1 MSQEGDDYMFCPK
14 CGAQQPNNARFCTSC
29 GALLDKQDDKQ
40 ENSGS
45 DSQKAQSRLASSA
58 SPSHCESQAKPDAAP
73 QSAQERKP
81 ARPSWLLV
89 AGICVALLAVVVIAV
104 SFAVGNIGPTG
115 PNSNKVASKKL
126 DDGSWTVLVYL
137 CGSNLETEDGYAS
150 MNLEELTRVTLPQSV
165 HLLVQTG
172 GSNEWHND
180 KVDAEHL
187 NRFCVENGEL
197 VQKDQQPRASMGDSN
212 TLREFVEWGMGSYPA
227 EHYALMFWDHGGGS
241 LTGVCLDELDD
252 DGLTL
257 PEMNQALQDCEAHFD
272 VVGFD
277 TCLMATL
284 ENAQMLSR
292 HADYMVA
299 SEEVEPSKGWAYDV
313 WPGWFES
320 TQNTDDVPGFCEAI
334 ASSYVQRCEDDGVD
348 DAVTVSVVDLSHMDG
363 LTQAFAA
370 AAEGLARSTEKS
382 ASLQRLIVH
391 GHDVQSFGYANYWE
405 GYTNMVDLGDLMA
418 CVKDEL
424 ADNSTTVLDAL
435 KKAVIYEHHGSARA
449 KATGLS
455 VYYPLAIDKDAYEE
469 YRSLSEEL
477 GLGNDAYVQYLSVR
491 TGVYDSSQWADKGV
505 RDLKP
510 LQASDAVGAFAC
522 KGQIDQRGAFSV
534 RITGNTEFVQVA
546 TYQFGQVQPDGTVVP
561 LGTGN
566 NLDLQID
573 EHGQITYTDQFAGGV
588 LNIGGKYAYAELV
601 DMVSEN
607 SKPKYNLYSVPVE
620 LTRTLDTGKKVT
632 VKENLLI
639 MYLYETNSYELLCY
653 YEDVDNSG
661 MAGKSIIRLNKGDQL
676 KFLVAR
682 EVNGKIQSGSTGTI
696 TLDANTK
703 AEELNPGDATYVYQI
718 VVTDI
723 FGRSYDP
730 VSAKITFKDGKRTA
744 ELL

>member
-1 MSQEGDDYMFCPK
+1 MF
-14 CGAQQPNNARFCTSC
+14 
-29 GALLDKQDDKQ
+29 
-40 ENSGS
+40 
-45 DSQKAQSRLASSA
+45 
-58 SPSHCESQAKPDAAP
+58 
-73 QSAQERKP
+73 
-81 ARPSWLLV
+81 
-89 AGICVALLAVVVIAV
+89 AV
-104 SFAVGNIGPTG
+104 SFAVGGVG
-115 PNSNKVASKKL
+115 PNSSEVASKKL

-150 MNLEELTRVTLPQSV
+150 KNLEELARLSLPESV
-165 HLLVQTG
+165 HMLVETG
-172 GSNEWHND
+172 GSNEWHN
-180 KVDAEHL
+180 KRVDAEHL
-187 NRFCVENGEL
+187 NRFCVGNGEL
-197 VQKDQQPRASMGDSN
+197 ALKDQQPRASMGDPN
-212 TLREFVEWGMGSYPA
+212 TLREFVRWGVDSYPA

-241 LTGVCLDELDD
+241 LTGVCLDEIDD

-257 PEMNQALQDCEAHFD
+257 PEMNQALQASNTHFD

-292 HADYMVA
+292 HADYLVG
-299 SEEVEPSKGWAYDV
+299 SEEVEPSNGWAYGV
-313 WPGWFES
+313 WPEWFKS
-320 TQNTDDVPGFCEAI
+320 TQNADDVPGLCEAI
-334 ASSYVQRCEDDGVD
+334 ASSYVKRCEEDGVA
-348 DAVTVSVVDLSHMDG
+348 DAVTVSVVDLSNMDG
-363 LTQAFAA
+363 LAQAFAK
-370 AAEGLARSTEKS
+370 AAEGLARATEKS
-382 ASLQRLIVH
+382 ASLQRLIVR
-391 GHDVQSFGYANYWE
+391 GRDVQSFGYANYWE

-424 ADNSTTVLDAL
+424 AGESQAVRDAL
-435 KKAVIYEHHGSARA
+435 ERAVIYEDHGSARA

-455 VYYPLAIDKDAYEE
+455 VYYPLAIDKDAYDQ
-469 YRSLSEEL
+469 YRLLSEDL

-491 TGVYDSSQWADKGV
+491 TGVYDSSEWKDKGV

-510 LQASDAVGAFAC
+510 LQASDAVGAFTC
-522 KGQIDQRGAFSV
+522 KGAIDQRGAFSV

-561 LGTGN
+561 LGSGN
-566 NLDLQID
+566 NLDVQIG
-573 EHGQITYTDQFAGGV
+573 ERGQLTYTDQFAGGV

-601 DMVSEN
+601 DMVADN
-607 SKPKYNLYSVPVE
+607 GKPKYNLYSVPVE
-620 LTRTLDTGKKVT
+620 LTRTLDTGRQVT

-639 MYLYETNSYELLCY
+639 MYLYDTNAYQLLCY
-653 YEDVDNSG
+653 YEDVDTSG
-661 MAGKSIIRLNKGDQL
+661 MAGKSIIRLTKGDQL

-682 EVNGKIQSGSTGTI
+682 EVDGKVQSGSTGTI

-703 AEELNPGDATYVYQI
+703 VEELNPGDATYVYQI

-723 FGRSYDP
+723 FGRNYDP